1 MATTWSTRHFEEWE
15 DQLSQAIGHHSSTLL
30 TPEVPFCS
38 SITVRQA
45 EGVAAVSLEG
55 KSSLR
60 LHRWQPPGQL
70 LLWLPQQGWVQDR
83 INGQQVLAEPGT
95 AMLCLPGDE
104 LLGETSRYLKGVSI
118 LLPSAGFGRSG
129 STGSLP
135 GRHLAQGS
143 EVVALIDTA
152 HQLLA
157 ALRAGAPDAPWLAG
171 LLADHLLF
179 WRDLA
184 KPPPSERSLGA
195 VERRHQIRRA
205 RDWIE
210 AHLHRPLRVTE
221 LADALHLST
230 RSLQFTFRQELGR
243 SPPRGDPPA
252 AFAPAAPA
260 PAHRPARRGG
270 DGGPV
275 SAVWIERLRVHPPAV
290 PPVVWRNSGPEPDSG
305 RFGPSGPARLV
316 GQ

>member
-104 LLGETSRYLKGVSI
+104 LLGETSRYLKGVSL
-118 LLPSAGFGRSG
+118 LLPSAGFGHPG

-230 RSLQFTFRQELGR
+230 RSLQFTFRQELGH
-243 SPPRGDPPA
+243 SPLEEIRRLRLRRLRQLLRTAPLGAGGMGALYRQCGLSDSAFTRRQYRLWCGETPA
-252 AFAPAAPA
+252 QSRILA
-260 PAHRPARRGG
+260 GL
-270 DGGPV
+270 GPV
-275 SAVWIERLRVHPPAV
+275 APP
-290 PPVVWRNSGPEPDSG
+290 G
-305 RFGPSGPARLV
+305 
-316 GQ
+316 